1 MTTTTHR
8 GSQRA
13 AASKRAIAPGLLTAP
28 PPWQGG
34 GKLVSGAFADDLT
47 VQFQSIGL
55 RHRDAIRLL
64 DAARRALDK
73 VLTGLDHHALAAAP
87 VAEQVSMLLP
97 RFDIEGL
104 ARACRLGKA
113 EVQSALALL
122 VLGFVTQVAHP
133 YH

>member
-13 AASKRAIAPGLLTAP
+13 AASKRAIAPELLTA

-34 GKLVSGAFADDLT
+34 GKLVTGAFADDLT

-64 DAARRALDK
+64 NAARSALDT
-73 VLTGLDHHALAAAP
+73 VLTSLDHHALAAAP

-97 RFDIEGL
+97 RFDVEGL

-122 VLGFVTQVAHP
+122 VLGLVTQVAHP